1 MRALMPVT
9 WRPPPVTYRAAHC
22 VIGAAG
28 IFPSPGGPTCHDD
41 HCCVLVATTF
51 LLRANSIFDS
61 RPRCGGAN
69 LRNPGRKVQFERT
82 DKISD
87 TQLNVACATVAEAR
101 CEG

>member
-9 WRPPPVTYRAAHC
+9 WPPPPVTYRAAHG

-69 LRNPGRKVQFERT
+69 LETRGGRCNSNARIRYPILSLTLHVQRLP
-82 DKISD
+82 
-87 TQLNVACATVAEAR
+87 QLDS
-101 CEG
+101 